1 MAPNTLISTII
12 NDKIKLSSM
21 FFHILVEIIDENVI
35 VKVYLLTIDTVPN
48 MVFYCDDNDD

>member
-1 MAPNTLISTII
+1 MAPKTLISTII

>member
-21 FFHILVEIIDENVI
+21 FFHLVEIIDENVI